1 MFDGNLGIELAIG
14 IDDGW
19 MRGCTRKRHRWMDG
33 WVGDGQMGK

>member
-14 IDDGW
+14 IDGW

-33 WVGDGQMGK
+33 WVDDGQMGK